1 MGLRTTSLAGAAAVL
16 AASMLLAAGG
26 ASASERAGVGTA
38 RTPAAG
44 TQLAKIANP
53 NPTEDGYFGFSV
65 GVSGARVVVGDTTDN
80 GEAYV
85 YTGGGSTWTATAR
98 FTGSYANSDF
108 GEAVAISGNTIVVGD
123 QRYDNSAGRA
133 FVYQFEGGHWVRTA
147 VLKGS
152 NTLTGNE
159 FGAVVAISG
168 NTIVVGAPFYGN
180 VGRAYVFSLSGGRW
194 KQAAI
199 LSGAV
204 NDNDMFG
211 ASVAISGGAIV
222 VGDSV
227 WDHSHGHAYV
237 FRIVKGK
244 WTSVADLEG
253 PNSVAYDHFGYTV
266 AISGTTVAVSA
277 PDHGHEAGAVYVF
290 KDTAGKW
297 RFETDFKASNTV
309 DDDFFGET
317 LALSGSL
324 MVVGAEGSG
333 SHGLAYLF
341 SDASGRWR
349 EVKQLEPTD
358 LETGDRFGFS
368 VAVFGSLVA
377 VGSSTPSVNGRSA
390 VYLFEG

>member
-1 MGLRTTSLAGAAAVL
+1 MGLRRTSLAGATVL
-16 AASMLLAAGG
+16 VAGSMLLAAGG
-26 ASASERAGVGTA
+26 ASASENSGFAAA
-38 RTPAAG
+38 RTPPAG

-53 NPTEDGYFGFSV
+53 NPTQDGYFGYSV
-65 GVSGARVVVGDTTDN
+65 GVSGARVVIGSTTGN

-85 YTGGGSTWTATAR
+85 YTGGGSTWTGTAR
-98 FTGSYANSDF
+98 FVGSSPTSDF

-133 FVYQFEGGHWVRTA
+133 FVYQFESGHWIRTA
-147 VLKGS
+147 TLKGS
-152 NTLTGNE
+152 NTVANNE
-159 FGAVVAISG
+159 FGEAVAISG
-168 NTIVVGAPFYGN
+168 NSIVVGAPFYGN
-180 VGRAYVFSLSGGRW
+180 VGRAYVFSFSGGRW

-199 LSGAV
+199 LAGAV
-204 NDNDMFG
+204 NYNDEFG
-211 ASVAISGGAIV
+211 QSVAISGGAVV

-244 WTSVADLEG
+244 WTEAADLEG
-253 PNSVAYDHFGYTV
+253 PNSVEYDHFGLTV
-266 AISGTTVAVSA
+266 AISGTTVAVAA
-277 PDHGHEAGAVYVF
+277 PDHANESGLVYVF
-290 KDTAGKW
+290 QDVAGKW
-297 RFETDFKASNTV
+297 HFVTDFKASNTV

-368 VAVFGSLVA
+368 VGVSGSVVA

-390 VYLFEG
+390 VYIFQG